1 MSDAPTLK
9 QQHLIDMA
17 KMVNLT
23 LLLLMEGTDM
33 QILVNYIYCYDVVY
47 STATVAQQNP
57 IVPREGERVSID
69 GWTYTVESITH
80 KFDVA
85 VGVQVIDVEIGG
97 KRK

>member
-1 MSDAPTLK
+1 
-9 QQHLIDMA
+9 MA
-17 KMVNLT
+17 KMVNRT
-23 LLLLMEGTDM
+23 LLLLMDETNM
-33 QILVNYIYCYDVVY
+33 QVLVHYIYCYDVVY

-57 IVPREGERVSID
+57 IVPREGELVRID

-85 VGVQVIDVEIGG
+85 SGVQVIDVEIGG